1 MSRWDAAAVA
11 ILLISGL
18 LYATGQYRMSRRG
31 ARIRPAERAAFWVG
45 WLVMLTAVLP
55 PLDGWAVQRFSAH
68 MLQHELLMLVGV
80 PLMIAGRPIATWLW
94 GVPDTVRPG
103 ASRVLQGRPVG
114 GLWRWLTAPLLA
126 WALHGLAVWVWHVP
140 RLYDLAVRSESV
152 HALQHAI
159 FVGTS
164 ALFWWG
170 LVYGRYGRAGYGAS
184 VFYVFTTVV
193 HTGLLGA
200 VFTLIQM
207 PLYSV
212 YAERAPDPVA
222 DQQLAGLVMWVP
234 SGIILTLAG
243 IGLFAAWLGEA
254 ERRARRIVSCVAL
267 LALGSASVGS
277 AGCGGNYDRVARELT
292 GGEPTRGPEA
302 IRKYGCDTCHVIPGV
317 LSATATVGP
326 PLTQIARRAYL
337 AGRID
342 NTPENMI
349 KWIRHPHSVDDKTLM
364 PEMGVSVQDGR
375 DIAAYLYTL
384 R

>member
-1 MSRWDAAAVA
+1 VA
-11 ILLISGL
+11 
-18 LYATGQYRMSRRG
+18 
-31 ARIRPAERAAFWVG
+31 RA
-45 WLVMLTAVLP
+45 
-55 PLDGWAVQRFSAH
+55 D
-68 MLQHELLMLVGV
+68 
-80 PLMIAGRPIATWLW
+80 
-94 GVPDTVRPG
+94 
-103 ASRVLQGRPVG
+103 
-114 GLWRWLTAPLLA
+114 
-126 WALHGLAVWVWHVP
+126 LAVWVWHVP
-140 RLYDLAVRSESV
+140 RLYELAVRNEGV

-200 VFTLIQM
+200 VFTLIDM
-207 PLYSV
+207 PLYPV
-212 YAERAPDPVA
+212 YAERTADPVA

-234 SGIILTLAG
+234 AGIILTIAG

-254 ERRARRIVSCVAL
+254 ERRTRRVVSLAAL
-267 LALGSASVGS
+267 ATVGMAAFIS
-277 AGCGGNYDRVARELT
+277 AGCGNNYDRAARELT
-292 GGEPTRGPEA
+292 GGEPTRGPAA

-317 LSATATVGP
+317 LTATATVGP
-326 PLTQIARRAYL
+326 PLTQVARRAYL

-349 KWIRHPHSVDDKTLM
+349 KWIRHPHSVDDRTLM

-375 DIAAYLYTL
+375 DITAYLYTL